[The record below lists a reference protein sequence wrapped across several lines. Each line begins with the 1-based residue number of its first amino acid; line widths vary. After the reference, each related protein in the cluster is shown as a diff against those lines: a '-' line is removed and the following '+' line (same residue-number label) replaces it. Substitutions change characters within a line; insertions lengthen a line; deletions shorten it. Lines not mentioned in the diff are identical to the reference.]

1 MKKRNAFTLAESR
14 LACTNNQVTAKA
26 AFTLA
31 EVLITLAIIGVVA
44 ALTIPAIVRNYQE
57 RAWST
62 ASMVFQRKLGE
73 ALKVMNTQ
81 QTLAGYSTTED
92 FVNELKKHIRITKI
106 CKNDDITSCFEDK
119 VYWGADKEEIEME
132 GVKRARNF
140 GKEDWGTETIGV
152 QFADGVSGIIAYNP
166 ECSQDPYNNT
176 IITTSQE
183 GIGTDC
189 LAMLYDTSGYKKPN
203 TQLKDLRTL
212 NVQSLNG
219 SDCAIKLNNG
229 LCFTTPFIPAPVTSL
244 AECEEI
250 KDELGINGCCTESF
264 CAQLSKPYTDYWA
277 GAVKACGG
285 TSNMPTKNQ
294 LTQITSL
301 FYKYNS
307 RRDDNEFY
315 SDLAI
320 ASGFPANPKFC
331 LWSNDDYDPD
341 SASARCFF
349 DDGPHSGV
357 GTSKYLSTYFA
368 VCLSK

>member
-1 MKKRNAFTLAESR
+1 MNKLNAFTLAECR
-14 LACTNNQVTAKA
+14 LASTNNQVPAKA

-176 IITTSQE
+176 IITTSKE

-212 NVQSLNG
+212 NVQSLDG
-219 SDCAIKLNNG
+219 SDCAIKTTNG
-229 LCFTTPFIPAPVTSL
+229 TCYTTPFVPVPVTSI
-244 AECEEI
+244 AECEGI
-250 KDELGINGCCTESF
+250 KDELGIKDCCPESH
-264 CAQLSKPYTDYWA
+264 CAQSGRPYTDYWA
-277 GAVKACGG
+277 GAVKQCGG
-285 TSNMPTKNQ
+285 VNNMPTQSQ
-294 LTQITSL
+294 LYQISSL
-301 FYKYNS
+301 VYKYNYS
-307 RRDDNEFY
+307 NANNEYY
-315 SDLAI
+315 SDI
-320 ASGFPANPKFC
+320 ALSMGLPASPVFAMWTKEERNANASKVLGFFN
-331 LWSNDDYDPD
+331 
-341 SASARCFF
+341 
-349 DDGPHSGV
+349 DGPSG
-357 GTSKYLSTYFA
+357 GTTTSRWSTYFA